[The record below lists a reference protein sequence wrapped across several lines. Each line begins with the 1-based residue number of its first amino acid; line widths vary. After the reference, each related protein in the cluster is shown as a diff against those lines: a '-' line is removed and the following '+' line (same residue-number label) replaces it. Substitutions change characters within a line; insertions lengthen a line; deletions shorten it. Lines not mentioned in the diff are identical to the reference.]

1 MINHRKVFKKIMFQ
15 VISKNKFLNRNR
27 VLAQFKN
34 QEKAIDFLQKYAKV
48 LRKKNQVQ
56 INSDKQIKVIYNLN
70 SIDTISIVKQ
80 K

>member
-1 MINHRKVFKKIMFQ
+1 MFQ

-27 VLAQFKN
+27 VLAQFEN

-48 LRKKNQVQ
+48 LRKQNQVQ

>member
-1 MINHRKVFKKIMFQ
+1 MFQ
-15 VISKNKFLNRNR
+15 VISKNNFLNRNR

-48 LRKKNQVQ
+48 LRKQNQVQ

>member
-1 MINHRKVFKKIMFQ
+1 MFQ

-27 VLAQFKN
+27 VLAQFEN

-48 LRKKNQVQ
+48 LRKQNQVQ

-70 SIDTISIVKQ
+70 SIDTISIVK

>member
-1 MINHRKVFKKIMFQ
+1 MFQ
-15 VISKNKFLNRNR
+15 VISNNEFLNRNR

-34 QEKAIDFLQKYAKV
+34 QDKAIDFLQKYARV
-48 LRKKNQVQ
+48 LRKQNQVQ

-70 SIDTISIVKQ
+70 SIDTISIVK

>member
-1 MINHRKVFKKIMFQ
+1 MFQ
-15 VISKNKFLNRNR
+15 VISKNNFLNRNR

-48 LRKKNQVQ
+48 LRKQNQVQ

-80 K
+80 KLTTTD